1 MMKKP
6 YASLNAVQ
14 LRYLALCFML
24 LDHLWATVI
33 PGNDWMNWVGR
44 LAFPIFAFQ
53 TAEGYFHTSDF
64 KKYARRLLI
73 FGLLSEIP
81 LNLLMSGSVCYPFHQ
96 NVMFTLLLGLLALR
110 LLGKARRENA
120 WGRRLLSVLGAA
132 GLVLLGELTWVDY
145 GGRGVMT
152 VVAFGVLRDFPGAKL
167 CQLAAMVLL
176 HVVDF
181 PGRQLLIPLPWGIW
195 EFPVQ
200 GFAVL
205 SLGFLWL
212 YHGEKGPRGK
222 ALQMGSYLF
231 YPLHMVVL
239 YGIQQIL

>member
-1 MMKKP
+1 
-6 YASLNAVQ
+6 
-14 LRYLALCFML
+14 
-24 LDHLWATVI
+24 
-33 PGNDWMNWVGR
+33 
-44 LAFPIFAFQ
+44 
-53 TAEGYFHTSDF
+53 
-64 KKYARRLLI
+64 
-73 FGLLSEIP
+73 
-81 LNLLMSGSVCYPFHQ
+81 
-96 NVMFTLLLGLLALR
+96 
-110 LLGKARRENA
+110 
-120 WGRRLLSVLGAA
+120 
-132 GLVLLGELTWVDY
+132 
-145 GGRGVMT
+145 MT